1 MSDHRSGPVND
12 NEIRAL
18 RREMVTMA
26 MRAGVGAD
34 AEDLVQD
41 CLVALVRADA
51 HVARSY
57 AFGALYRRIALH
69 WRRHHRRGMHH
80 VSDLFARESAV
91 SPEVDH
97 LQDVLRLDGALVVLA
112 DGELPGRLL
121 VWSEAAPFWASE
133 VVDAIEKLLEELG
146 CGGQVSERHSRRLR
160 AGWVRSFREASEHVQ
175 IELVTA
181 LPECG
186 AVSRVQVRGADPDA
200 DRQEL
205 LRRCDVLRSRSR
217 SGRRSAG
224 SGNGHKA

>member
-18 RREMVTMA
+18 RREMVTTA

-57 AFGALYRRIALH
+57 AFGALYRHIALH
-69 WRRHHRRGMHH
+69 WRRHHRRGVLQ
-80 VSDLFARESAV
+80 VSDLFAQESA
-91 SPEVDH
+91 SWPEVDH
-97 LQDVLRLDGALVVLA
+97 LQDVLRLDGALAVLA
-112 DGELPGRLL
+112 DGELPGHLL
-121 VWSEAAPFWASE
+121 VWSPAAPFWASE
-133 VVDAIEKLLEELG
+133 VVDAIEKLLDELG
-146 CGGQVSERHSRRLR
+146 CAGQVSERHSRRLR
-160 AGWVRSFREASEHVQ
+160 AGWVRSFREASEQVKV
-175 IELVTA
+175 ELVTA
-181 LPECG
+181 LPEC
-186 AVSRVQVRGADPDA
+186 SDEPSVQVRGADPDA

-205 LRRCDVLRSRSR
+205 QRRCDVLRGRSR

-224 SGNGHKA
+224 SGNRHKA